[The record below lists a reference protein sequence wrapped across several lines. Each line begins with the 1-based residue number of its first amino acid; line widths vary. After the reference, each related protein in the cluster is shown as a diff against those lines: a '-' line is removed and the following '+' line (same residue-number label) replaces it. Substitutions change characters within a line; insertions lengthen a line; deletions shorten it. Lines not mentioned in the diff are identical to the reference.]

1 MTNSITRAELKKT
14 ERSLKRVAVQ
24 QGVSLDEVR
33 ESIKE
38 AIAAAMA
45 NPDPVARS
53 RWAAAPFGDKVPS
66 PEEFVAWC
74 AREVGQRTGH

>member
-1 MTNSITRAELKKT
+1 MTNSITRAELKKA

-53 RWAAAPFGDKVPS
+53 RWAVPFGDKVPS

-74 AREVGQRTGH
+74 AREVGRR

>member
-1 MTNSITRAELKKT
+1 MTNSITWAELKKA
-14 ERSLKRVAVQ
+14 ERSLKRVAAQ
-24 QGVSLDEVR
+24 QGVSLDEVW

-74 AREVGQRTGH
+74 AREVGHR